1 MSDPWLKGVKL
12 NEIASKKSNPP
23 FKTNMFDYNFD
34 DSDFAQE
41 EAA

>member
-12 NEIASKKSNPP
+12 LDVAHKKFSPL

-34 DSDFAQE
+34 DADFAQ
-41 EAA
+41 